1 MDILNRF
8 SSYLSPVSL
17 RAETGKLTARLEVA
31 WENGCKVL
39 NAQTVNYSFGPL
51 HQVFRNA
58 ITSAGIPEFNPQS
71 VLILGYGAG
80 SIAHILTR
88 ELGLSPQITG
98 VDADETVLQLARE
111 EFEAGTIPNQSLLC
125 ARAENFL
132 LENTAKYDLICVDLF
147 VEAHVPPQCQTL
159 TFITNLHTHLRNGG
173 KLLYNFIRHTPHGH
187 AAIQNNLAAVFSHT
201 EALVMNMG
209 EADNLVWIC
218 TK

>member
-80 SIAHILTR
+80 SIAHILNL

-98 VDADETVLQLARE
+98 VDADEIVLKLARE
-111 EFEAGTIPNQSLLC
+111 EFDANCIPNLTLVC
-125 ARAENFL
+125 ARAENYL
-132 LENTAKYDLICVDLF
+132 LQHTNNYDLICVDLF
-147 VEAHVPPQCQTL
+147 VEAHVPPQCQTAA
-159 TFITNLHTHLRNGG
+159 FIAQLNTHLRPGG
-173 KLLYNFIRHTPHGH
+173 KLLYNFIRHTPQGH
-187 AAIQNNLAAVFSHT
+187 LSIQNHFSALFAHT
-201 EALVMNMG
+201 EMLVLNMG
-209 EADNLVWIC
+209 EADNVVWIC
-218 TK
+218 TR